1 MKLQKSKARVY
12 IVLVVTH
19 AMEREKKEK
28 ATGKE
33 IPAKAGEV
41 REEIGQD
48 GIIRRTQKERFEGIT
63 NSGITISGK
72 DQGRQRLRTRPLH
85 VQELETSENKITV
98 EWR

>member
-12 IVLVVTH
+12 IILVVTH

-41 REEIGQD
+41 REEIGQMA
-48 GIIRRTQKERFEGIT
+48 
-63 NSGITISGK
+63 SY
-72 DQGRQRLRTRPLH
+72 
-85 VQELETSENKITV
+85 
-98 EWR
+98 